1 MTLAIRLGG
10 AGGHGIALAGLI
22 LAEAAVAAGRRVV
35 CTQAHGPESRGGAS
49 RSDVIISDRR
59 VAFPVPR
66 RLDVLAALTQEA
78 WDRSRRALVPAGVAI
93 VDAGRVT
100 VAADDA
106 AAGYALP
113 IIETARAL
121 TGSVL
126 GANMVVLGLVCD
138 LTAAVPAEILA
149 DVAARRVPEFLRTVN
164 LAAFDAGRTLAAG
177 VPRRPQGFPVW
188 RGTSGPVLPGASC
201 PVRRGT
207 SGPVWP
213 GASGRQALRRGA
225 GAGS

>member
-10 AGGHGIALAGLI
+10 AGGQGIALAGLI

-66 RLDVLAALTQEA
+66 QLDVLAALTQEA
-78 WDRSRRALVPAGVAI
+78 WDRSRRALVSSGMAI

-121 TGSVL
+121 TGSAL
-126 GANMVVLGLVCD
+126 GANMVMLGLVCE
-138 LTAAVPAEILA
+138 LTAAVPPEILA
-149 DVAARRVPEFLRTVN
+149 EVAARRVPEFSRTLN
-164 LAAFDAGRTLAAG
+164 LAAFDAGRKLAAG
-177 VPRRPQGFPVW
+177 APSLRIFGPGPTAWARDARRPKDLPVW
-188 RGTSGPVLPGASC
+188 RGTSGRPLRGLLPAM
-201 PVRRGT
+201 RR
-207 SGPVWP
+207 SP
-213 GASGRQALRRGA
+213 G
-225 GAGS
+225 GS